1 MNYVISDIHGYYE
14 EYLKLLKQINF
25 KESDNLYVLGDI
37 VDRGP
42 EPVKVLQDMMF
53 RVNVFPLLGSHD
65 YAAMKLLLT
74 MQDAKE
80 SNAPLS
86 GGQKELKEWMQNGG
100 AVTAQQFIE
109 LDDEERENLLD
120 YLEEFL
126 LYAEVKAGR
135 NRYVLVHA
143 GLDHFSPE
151 RDLEDYHYSELI
163 YHKPDYNK
171 VYFKDRILVTGHCPT
186 FKIDEQYRGMIV
198 EKNNHVAIDCG
209 AAYGER
215 LGAYCLETGK
225 KYYVDIEER

>member
-14 EYLKLLKQINF
+14 EYLRLLKQINF

-42 EPVKVLQDMMF
+42 EPVKVLQDMMY

-65 YAAMKLLLT
+65 YAAMKLLLK
-74 MQDAKE
+74 MQEAKE
-80 SNAPLS
+80 SDVPLS

-100 AVTAQQFIE
+100 AVTAKQFME
-109 LDDEERENLLD
+109 LDEEEREDLLD

-135 NRYVLVHA
+135 SKYVLVHA